1 MIISEIYVRRDG
13 STYGLRCTGV
23 RCIDCARQ
31 LGLLRECPVCGK
43 TPKTSGRLCAHSH
56 VCNDYGTGR
65 YYVSSVDV
73 PEHLNVECVRW
84 FDEDDVV

>member
-1 MIISEIYVRRDG
+1 MIIPEIYVRADIRDG
-13 STYGLRCTGV
+13 SAYSL

-31 LGLLRECPVCGK
+31 LGLLRECPVCGE

-56 VCNDYGTGR
+56 VCIDYGTGG
-65 YYVSSVDV
+65 YYISRVDV
-73 PEHLNVECVRW
+73 PKHLNVECVRW